1 MFHSHSSQALE
12 LCGEGLC
19 ITLPADFQIIL
30 LLWLIH
36 IHFIAEP
43 RNSLHTEP
51 PGNIKKEPPRPR
63 HHRRFRW
70 FLYCRH
76 IAIQLL
82 LPKTICFF
90 TSLQVLIPRE
100 RPDKLPACNFKI
112 CYLGNPNENTIS
124 SGFQGH
130 RARKLSERQN
140 LMKMGKGFC
149 YRLTH
154 SILPEMYGKY
164 LYLFTY
170 ISTLPMFKTTA
181 KYYSLKFT
189 GQLYY

>member
-1 MFHSHSSQALE
+1 MNCSQPQKAILPKVTIPLQRQLTSKDWLRWWGLIKVLSLAQGRTSLKSH
-12 LCGEGLC
+12 
-19 ITLPADFQIIL
+19 
-30 LLWLIH
+30 
-36 IHFIAEP
+36 
-43 RNSLHTEP
+43 
-51 PGNIKKEPPRPR
+51 PRPR

-100 RPDKLPACNFKI
+100 RPDKLPAFNFKI
-112 CYLGNPNENTIS
+112 CYLGYPNENTIS

-130 RARKLSERQN
+130 RARKLSVRQN